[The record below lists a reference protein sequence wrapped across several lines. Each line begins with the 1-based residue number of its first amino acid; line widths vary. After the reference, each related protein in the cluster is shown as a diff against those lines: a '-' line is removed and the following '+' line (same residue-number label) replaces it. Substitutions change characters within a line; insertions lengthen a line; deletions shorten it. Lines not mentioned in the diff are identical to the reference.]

1 MMTPLFRSAV
11 TSIICLSSSFA
22 FAYAPI
28 EHLPQ
33 GSRVSIA
40 IEPLNGE
47 KPFLTTS
54 NRDQFFPPASTLK
67 VVTALAAKLALGDEF
82 QFKTRLESN
91 QHDVVIRFSGDP
103 TLTRQDLKQLL
114 TLARQQGITTIKG
127 DLWLDNSAFN
137 GYERAV
143 GWPWDIT
150 GVCYSA
156 PSSAITLDENCVQ
169 ASIYA
174 NKDGS
179 TRAYTPEHFPIYL
192 STTAKTISKQR
203 YEETHCDLELLTT
216 PENHYQLS
224 GCLVERSKP
233 LPLKFA
239 VQNPT
244 LYTQR
249 TVHALLN
256 QLNIKL
262 VGDVR
267 VGTPEISHLK
277 PIATH
282 YSAKLPELLT
292 VMLQKSDNLIADN
305 VTKAIGQHHFN
316 LPGSYNTGT
325 EAIKQVIGEKTGINI
340 ERNTIVDGSGLSRNN
355 RFTSADMTALLRYI
369 WQHDEQLGL
378 IALMPTAGKNGTLK
392 YRSSMRNEPIKGQL
406 VAKSGSVYGS
416 YNMAGFGLNKQ
427 GQPTTLFVQYVADY
441 LPTKKDNDTPTVAPI
456 TQFEQQFYEDVLRY
470 SQASP
475 RK

>member
-1 MMTPLFRSAV
+1 MTPLFRSAV

-54 NRDQFFPPASTLK
+54 NHDQFFPPASTLK

-369 WQHDEQLGL
+369 WQHDERLGL

>member
-1 MMTPLFRSAV
+1 MNVSLRTTLASFITLFS
-11 TSIICLSSSFA
+11 TFSL
-22 FAYAPI
+22 AYAPLDY
-28 EHLPQ
+28 LPQ

-40 IEPLNGE
+40 IEPLNSNQ
-47 KPFLTTS
+47 PYLTTS

-82 QFKTRLESN
+82 QFKTQLEAN
-91 QHDVVIRFSGDP
+91 QRDMVIRFSGDP
-103 TLTRQDLKQLL
+103 TLTSQDLKQLL

-127 DLWLDNSAFN
+127 DIWLDNSAFS

-203 YEETHCDLELLTT
+203 YEETHCDLELITT
-216 PENHYQLS
+216 PDNHYQLS

-239 VQNPT
+239 VQNPS

-249 TVHALLN
+249 TVHTLLN

-262 VGDVR
+262 IGNVR
-267 VGTPEISHLK
+267 VGSPEISNLK

-292 VMLQKSDNLIADN
+292 VMLRKSDNLIADN
-305 VTKAIGQHHFN
+305 VTKAIGQHYFS

-325 EAIKQVIGEKTGINI
+325 EAIKQVISEKTGINI
-340 ERNTIVDGSGLSRNN
+340 ERNKIVDGSGLSRNN

-369 WQHDEQLGL
+369 WQHDDQLGL
-378 IALMPTAGKNGTLK
+378 IALMPSAGENGTLK
-392 YRSSMRNEPIKGQL
+392 YRSSMRNDPIKGQL

-441 LPTKKDNDTPTVAPI
+441 LPTKRDNNTPTVAPI
-456 TQFEQQFYEDVLRY
+456 TQFEQLFYQDVLKY

-475 RK
+475 KK

>member
-1 MMTPLFRSAV
+1 MNVSLRTTLASFITLFS
-11 TSIICLSSSFA
+11 TFSL
-22 FAYAPI
+22 AYAPLD
-28 EHLPQ
+28 HLPQ

-40 IEPLNGE
+40 IEPLNSNQ
-47 KPFLTTS
+47 PYLTTS

-82 QFKTRLESN
+82 QFKTQLEAN
-91 QHDVVIRFSGDP
+91 QRDMVIRFSGDP
-103 TLTRQDLKQLL
+103 TLTSQDLKQLL

-203 YEETHCDLELLTT
+203 YEETHCDLELITT
-216 PENHYQLS
+216 PDNHYQLS

-239 VQNPT
+239 VQNPS

-249 TVHALLN
+249 TVHTLLN

-262 VGDVR
+262 IGNVKVGS
-267 VGTPEISHLK
+267 PEISNLK

-292 VMLQKSDNLIADN
+292 VMLRKSDNLIADN
-305 VTKAIGQHHFN
+305 VTKAIGQHYFS

-325 EAIKQVIGEKTGINI
+325 EAIKQVISEKTDINI
-340 ERNTIVDGSGLSRNN
+340 ERNKIVDGSGLSRNN

-369 WQHDEQLGL
+369 WQHDDQLGL
-378 IALMPTAGKNGTLK
+378 IALMPSAGTNGTLK
-392 YRSSMRNEPIKGQL
+392 YRSSMRNDPIKGQL
-406 VAKSGSVYGS
+406 IAKSGSVYGS

-441 LPTKKDNDTPTVAPI
+441 LPTKRDNDTPTVAPI
-456 TQFEQQFYEDVLRY
+456 TQFEQLFYQDVLKY

-475 RK
+475 KK

>member
-1 MMTPLFRSAV
+1 MTPLFRSAV

-40 IEPLNGE
+40 IEPLNGK

-137 GYERAV
+137 GYERAI

-267 VGTPEISHLK
+267 VGTPEISNLK

-427 GQPTTLFVQYVADY
+427 GQATTLFVQYVADY

-456 TQFEQQFYEDVLRY
+456 TQFEQQFYEDVLKY